1 MRVAMDA
8 NALMLPV
15 EFGVRV
21 FEELDRLL
29 AECGDRGSPGA
40 SSGGEPRG
48 FEAVVPETVRAELE
62 KLAASGG
69 EEGTAASVA
78 ADLADRCATVR
89 TEESYA
95 DDALYALAT
104 AGDVDAVV
112 TNDAP
117 LRDRLL
123 EAGVP
128 VIHLRG
134 RSQLTIT
141 RP

>member
-21 FEELDRLL
+21 FHELEGLL
-29 AECGDRGSPGA
+29 GDC
-40 SSGGEPRG
+40 EP
-48 FEAVVPETVRAELE
+48 VVPESVRAELE
-62 KLAASGG
+62 TLAASGG

-78 ADLADRCATVR
+78 ADLADRCESVS

-104 AGDVDAVV
+104 DGDVDAVA

-117 LRDRLL
+117 LKERLL
-123 EAGVP
+123 DAGVP

-134 RSQLTIT
+134 RNQLTIT
-141 RP
+141 QP